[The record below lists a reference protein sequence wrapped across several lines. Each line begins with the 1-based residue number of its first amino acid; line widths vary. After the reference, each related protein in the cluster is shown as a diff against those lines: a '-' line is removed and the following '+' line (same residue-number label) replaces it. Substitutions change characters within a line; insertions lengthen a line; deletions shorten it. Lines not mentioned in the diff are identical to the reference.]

1 MSRQTTASPKM
12 PRVENPNPA
21 EPDFT
26 SQHIS
31 TLRPSPLALM
41 RNLSFPGKKVINL
54 LSGDVGYEPSTA
66 LKEAYVKAL
75 YTKGTNKYPPV
86 FGIEKLREKIAL
98 YLTKTT
104 AVKFEA
110 PDVVVTAGGQSALYC
125 THMAILD
132 PGDEVVTLSP
142 YWTPMEMHSKAFFG
156 NLVAVPMD
164 ENFEFD
170 PRKLEKAVN
179 EKTKAIYVNSPHN
192 PTGKVFGYEELES
205 IAKIAKKNNLLV
217 ISDEPYKSIIFEGEH
232 ISMVSLPG
240 MEKHTLIA
248 DSFSKDFNI
257 TGWRVGYAA
266 SKNKKLISR
275 LMTPLVQSINT
286 VSHPAQYALA
296 EVIENPRD
304 KESLQ
309 DMRSKME
316 LLVKGLNSVEGIN
329 CVRPNGSFYIFPN
342 VGGLK
347 RKFPKREIG
356 EEAFARLKELGI
368 TDGFYEHVKN
378 SFSWQLVDYLAN
390 FSAEY
395 AVIVAP
401 GKEFGEAFDD
411 YVRLSFASRTGEEL
425 SKFIG
430 ILQEAFGSKIKS
442 QARPKELGVEN
453 PKV

>member
-1 MSRQTTASPKM
+1 MPKATTSSPKM

-26 SQHIS
+26 SKHIS

-66 LKEAYVKAL
+66 LKEAYTKAL

-86 FGIEKLREKIAL
+86 FGIEKLRENIAR

-104 AVKFEA
+104 GVKFEA
-110 PDVVVTAGGQSALYC
+110 QDIVVTAGGQSALYC

-132 PGDEVVTLSP
+132 PGDEVLTLSP

-170 PRKLEKAVN
+170 PQELEKAIS

-192 PTGKVFGYEELES
+192 PTGKVFSYEELES
-205 IAKIAKKNNLLV
+205 IAKIAQKNNLLV

-232 ISMVSLPG
+232 ISLVSLPG
-240 MEKHTLIA
+240 MEKRTLIA

-286 VSHPAQYALA
+286 VNHPAQYALA
-296 EVIENPRD
+296 EVIENERD
-304 KESLQ
+304 KESIR

-329 CVRPNGSFYIFPN
+329 CVRPQGSFYLFPN
-342 VGGLK
+342 AAGLK
-347 RKFPKREIG
+347 GKFSTTG
-356 EEAFARLKELGI
+356 VSEEGFQRLKKLGI
-368 TDGFYEHVKN
+368 TEGFYEHVKN

-390 FSAEY
+390 FSPEY
-395 AVIVAP
+395 AIIVAP
-401 GKEFGEAFDD
+401 GREFGEAFDH
-411 YVRLSFASRTGEEL
+411 YLRLSFASRTGEEL
-425 SKFIG
+425 NRFIS
-430 ILQEAFGSKIKS
+430 ILQEAFGRKSKAKISSEKI
-442 QARPKELGVEN
+442 QIEKN
-453 PKV
+453 

>member
-1 MSRQTTASPKM
+1 MPKVTTASPKI
-12 PRVENPNPA
+12 ENPNPA

-54 LSGDVGYEPSTA
+54 LSGDVGYEPTAA
-66 LKEAYVKAL
+66 LKEAYAKAL
-75 YTKGTNKYPPV
+75 YSRGTNKYPPV
-86 FGIEKLREKIAL
+86 FGIEKLRENIAQ

-104 AVKFEA
+104 GVKFEA
-110 PDVVVTAGGQSALYC
+110 GDVVVTAGGQSALYC

-132 PGDEVVTLSP
+132 PGDEVLTLSP
-142 YWTPMEMHSKAFFG
+142 YWTPIEMHSKAFFG
-156 NLVAVPMD
+156 NLAAVPMD
-164 ENFEFD
+164 ENLEFD
-170 PRKLEKAVN
+170 PKKLEKAVN

-192 PTGKVFGYEELES
+192 PTGKVFSYEELES

-286 VSHPAQYALA
+286 VNHPAQYALA
-296 EVIENPRD
+296 EVIEYPRD
-304 KESLQ
+304 KESIR

-329 CVRPNGSFYIFPN
+329 CVRPKGAFYIFPN
-342 VGGLK
+342 VGDLK
-347 RKFPKREIG
+347 RKFSAKG
-356 EEAFARLKELGI
+356 VSEEGFQRLKKLGI
-368 TDGFYEHVKN
+368 TDGFYEHVNN

-390 FSAEY
+390 FSPEY

-411 YVRLSFASRTGEEL
+411 YVRLSFASRTSEEL
-425 SKFIG
+425 HRFIG
-430 ILQEAFGSKIKS
+430 ILQEAFGSRNKAHMNSEKM
-442 QARPKELGVEN
+442 KVE
-453 PKV
+453 KT

>member
-1 MSRQTTASPKM
+1 MSRQTTASPKV
-12 PRVENPNPA
+12 PRVEDPNPA

-86 FGIEKLREKIAL
+86 FGIDKLREKIAH

-104 AVKFEA
+104 SVKFE
-110 PDVVVTAGGQSALYC
+110 PQDVVVTAGGQSALFS

-132 PGDEVVTLSP
+132 PGDEVLTLSP
-142 YWTPMEMHSKAFFG
+142 YWTPIEMHSKAFFG
-156 NLVAVPMD
+156 DLVAVPMD

-170 PRKLEKAVN
+170 PAKLEKAVN

-192 PTGKVFGYEELES
+192 PTGKVFSYEELES
-205 IAKIAKKNNLLV
+205 IAKIARKNNLLV

-232 ISMVSLPG
+232 VSMVSLPG

-266 SKNKKLISR
+266 SKNRKLISR

-286 VSHPAQYALA
+286 VSHPAQYALS

-304 KESLQ
+304 QESVR
-309 DMRSKME
+309 DMHTKME
-316 LLVKGLNSVEGIN
+316 LLVNGLNSVEGVS
-329 CVRPNGSFYIFPN
+329 CVRPKGSFYIFPSFAE
-342 VGGLK
+342 LK
-347 RKFPKREIG
+347 RKFPKRGIN

-390 FSAEY
+390 YSAEC

-411 YVRLSFASRTGEEL
+411 YLRLSFASRTGEEL
-425 SKFIG
+425 SRFID
-430 ILQEAFGSKIKS
+430 ILKEAFGGKEKS
-442 QARPKELGVEN
+442 RARPEKMRMG
-453 PKV
+453 KS